1 MTVARATLRLIER
14 SDLLAALD
22 RAAAS
27 KVTIISAPAGSG
39 KTSLLRAW
47 AGVKAHLDTV
57 TERGRAHHREIHRVL
72 AAVDIEVFITTTTFA
87 AGHRSFPVLKVPAAG
102 SGVPRR

>member
-1 MTVARATLRLIER
+1 MLSELAVSGGPSVLIIDDLHELSSGYGENAR
-14 SDLLAALD
+14 
-22 RAAAS
+22 
-27 KVTIISAPAGSG
+27 
-39 KTSLLRAW
+39 
-47 AGVKAHLDTV
+47 AGVKAHFDTV